1 MAISMQHEARPVVF
15 VVDDDVAVRESLE
28 VLIASADW
36 EAETFACAHEF
47 LAHPRIP
54 APSCLVLDVSLPDIN
69 GLDLQSRIGAALS
82 HTPIIFISGDVD
94 VSLAVRAMKQ
104 GAADF
109 LTKPFSDG
117 ALLSAVGDALDRS
130 RAALSHESE
139 LQALRERQ
147 ASLTRREREVMAL
160 VVAGL
165 LNKVIAGKLGIC
177 EVTVKAHRGCV
188 MRKMRAGSVA
198 DLVRI
203 AARLDSMPPAAPI
216 ALPQPVRSIPS
227 SNSYVPASPV

>member
-54 APSCLVLDVSLPDIN
+54 APSCLVLDVSLSDIN

-82 HTPIIFISGDVD
+82 
-94 VSLAVRAMKQ
+94 Q
-104 GAADF
+104 
-109 LTKPFSDG
+109 
-117 ALLSAVGDALDRS
+117 
-130 RAALSHESE
+130 ESE

-165 LNKVIAGKLGIC
+165 LNKIVADELGIC